1 MPESAKETCRNW
13 FFKIASI
20 RELIPRF
27 YVEAAILRCYSF
39 LTTDQYSEALT
50 RLASM
55 IRGIGDPLVAAYARC
70 YLCRV
75 GMLVAPNIRDH
86 LTICYEDLVST
97 FASQAGA
104 DTVQNSL
111 AVQGVDMSRYVVLY
125 APALDWVLQ
134 CVAHGADES
143 LLDAV
148 LSRCTTMPVGGAMLL
163 NSVMSSFRPGFVA
176 ARALELA
183 RMIRDM
189 EDTGFPRHLLYRSLG
204 LCVVVADPPEDQR
217 LVLLNEVWSSFSSCE
232 LNFFL
237 SFFFNGCLWN
247 AYEELSHPVLH

>member
-1 MPESAKETCRNW
+1 VPESAKETCRNW

-20 RELIPRF
+20 RELLPRF

-39 LTTDQYSEALT
+39 LTTDQYNQALT

-86 LTICYEDLVST
+86 LTVCYEDLLST
-97 FASQAGA
+97 FAAQASA
-104 DTVQNSL
+104 DTVQNAL

-125 APALDWVLQ
+125 VPALDWVLQ

-148 LSRCTTMPVGGAMLL
+148 LGRCATMPVGGAMLL
-163 NSVMSSFRPGFVA
+163 NSVMSSFRPGFIA
-176 ARALELA
+176 ARALEMA

-204 LCVVVADPPEDQR
+204 LCVVVADSPEDQR
-217 LVLLNEVWSSFSSCE
+217 LVLLNEVR
-232 LNFFL
+232 NFGIYSYRVYL
-237 SFFFNGCLWN
+237 VN
-247 AYEELSHPVLH
+247 

>member
-1 MPESAKETCRNW
+1 MDPRFVSLQVPESAKETCRNW

-27 YVEAAILRCYSF
+27 FVEVAILRCYSF
-39 LTTDQYSEALT
+39 LTSDLCSQALG

-55 IRGIGDPLVAAYARC
+55 TRGIGDPLVAAYARC

-75 GMLVAPNIRDH
+75 GSLVAPHIRGY
-86 LTICYEDLVST
+86 LTSCYQDLLST
-97 FASQAGA
+97 FAAQASA
-104 DTVQNSL
+104 DSVQNAL
-111 AVQGVDMSRYVVLY
+111 ALQAVDMSRYVVLY

-143 LLDAV
+143 LLDKILA
-148 LSRCTTMPVGGAMLL
+148 RCSMMPAGGAMLL
-163 NSVMSSFRPGFVA
+163 NSVMSSFRPTFVA
-176 ARALELA
+176 ARASEFA
-183 RMIRDM
+183 RMIREL

-217 LVLLNEVWSSFSSCE
+217 LVLLNEVWSS
-232 LNFFL
+232 
-237 SFFFNGCLWN
+237 
-247 AYEELSHPVLH
+247 